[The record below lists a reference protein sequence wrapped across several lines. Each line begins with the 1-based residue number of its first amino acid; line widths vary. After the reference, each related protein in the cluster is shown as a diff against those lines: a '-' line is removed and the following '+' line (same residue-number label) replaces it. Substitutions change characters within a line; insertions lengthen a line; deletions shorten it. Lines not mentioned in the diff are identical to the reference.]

1 MAANCRFATGV
12 HTLVVLA
19 AEPETLQTSSDIAKK
34 LNTNPVVIRR
44 VLAALQKAELVT
56 SQKGP
61 SGGSRLSRPAKSIT
75 LRDVYRA
82 VESGHIFHSPDLA
95 GAAAARVGAALDK
108 VLVDLQKALEAEL
121 ERTSLSQLAK
131 KLNHKGKK

>member
-19 AEPETLQTSSDIAKK
+19 AEPETLQTSNDIAKK

-44 VLAALQKAELVT
+44 VLAALQKAELIT

-61 SGGSRLSRPAKSIT
+61 NGGSRLSRSAKSIT

-82 VESGHIFHSPDLA
+82 VEKGPTFHSPELA
-95 GAAAARVGAALDK
+95 GAASARVGVALDK
-108 VLVDLQKALEAEL
+108 VFTEVQGALEAEL
-121 ERTSLSQLAK
+121 EQTALSQLAK
-131 KLNHKGKK
+131 KLGHKGKK

>member
-12 HTLVVLA
+12 HALVLLA
-19 AEPETLQTSSDIAKK
+19 AEPETLQTSNDIARK

-44 VLAALQKAELVT
+44 VLAALQKAELVS

-75 LRDVYRA
+75 LKHVYRA
-82 VESGHIFHSPDLA
+82 VENGQIFHSPDLT
-95 GAAAARVGAALDK
+95 GAASARVEAALDK
-108 VLVDLQKALEAEL
+108 VFSQSRDALETEL
-121 ERTSLSQLAK
+121 ERTTLAQ
-131 KLNHKGKK
+131 

>member
-12 HTLVVLA
+12 HALVLLA
-19 AEPETLQTSSDIAKK
+19 AEPETLQTSNDIARK

-44 VLAALQKAELVT
+44 VLAALQKAELVS

-82 VESGHIFHSPDLA
+82 VENGHIFHSPELA
-95 GAAAARVGAALDK
+95 GAAAVRVGAALDK
-108 VLVDLQKALEAEL
+108 IFSQSQDALESEL
-121 ERTSLSQLAK
+121 EGTTLAQLSK
-131 KLNHKGKK
+131 KISRKGKK

>member
-1 MAANCRFATGV
+1 MAVNCRFATGV
-12 HTLVVLA
+12 HALVFLA
-19 AEPETLQTSSDIAKK
+19 AEPGILQTSNDIARK

-44 VLAALQKAELVT
+44 VLAALQKAELVS

-82 VESGHIFHSPDLA
+82 VEKGQIFHSPDLA
-95 GAAAARVGAALDK
+95 GAATVRVGAALDK
-108 VLVDLQKALEAEL
+108 IFSQSQDALEAEL
-121 ERTSLSQLAK
+121 ERTTLAQLSK
-131 KLNHKGKK
+131 KMNRKGKK